1 MSTTDVT
8 LSLLTDALDRLL
20 ADHADLQQL
29 RRIEAGEPALTL
41 WQALVD
47 GGHADALV
55 PPEQG
60 GAGLGLDA
68 ALAIALA
75 CGRQALPLPL
85 PQTLVARAAL
95 CAQGLP
101 LPQGPITIASSAAWS
116 DDGAVRARDVPC
128 ATTAQWVLLGTS
140 EADWLLPLAGARV
153 LHRVP
158 GASGADLHWTGLPK
172 GALYWPRRD
181 DDDQVAPPDW
191 RATGA
196 ALTAA
201 LIAGAM
207 ERVADMTLA
216 HANTRVQF
224 GKPIG
229 RQQAVQHQI
238 SVLAEE
244 AAAAR
249 TAAAIGL
256 SPAPGSAWRVN
267 PLRAAVAKARASEAV
282 VSVAAIAHAVHGAIG
297 ISAECDL
304 QLFTRRL
311 HEWRAHY
318 GSEGH
323 WNTQVGRALL
333 ADARSS
339 LRFIQHRLA
348 PSPGAAS

>member
-1 MSTTDVT
+1 MNTNDAT
-8 LSLLTDALDRLL
+8 LSLLGDALDRLI
-20 ADHADLQQL
+20 ADHAGPQQL
-29 RRIEAGEPALTL
+29 RRIEAGEPAQTL
-41 WQALVD
+41 WQVLVD

-55 PPEQG
+55 PSEQG
-60 GAGLGLDA
+60 GAGLDLDA

-85 PQTLVARAAL
+85 PQTLVVRAAL

-101 LPQGPITIASSAAWS
+101 VPQGPITIASSAAWR

-128 ATTAQWVLLGTS
+128 ATTAQWVLLGTA
-140 EADWLLPLAGARV
+140 EADWLLPLAGARL
-153 LHRVP
+153 LHRAP
-158 GASGADLHWTGLPK
+158 GAGGADLHWPGLPE

-181 DDDQVAPPDW
+181 DGQVAPPDW

-207 ERVADMTLA
+207 ERVAALTLA

-224 GKPIG
+224 GKAIG

-256 SPAPGSAWRVN
+256 SPAPGSAWRVD
-267 PLRAAVAKARASEAV
+267 PLRAALAKARASEAV
-282 VSVAAIAHAVHGAIG
+282 VTVAAIAHAVHGAIG